1 MTWCGRNANL
11 ITNVLNHEWGFDG
24 FVISDQATANRN
36 EKLDIHDGLAA
47 GTDLWLN
54 SAAGTWVYE
63 GYDSNPTFMNLLR
76 NACKDILYTVANSN
90 AMNGISAETQVVN
103 SMPTW
108 QKLLIAVDCVV
119 GVILIAVAAWAYIS
133 YMKKNVLIYKDVDNT
148 MTVDEKKK
156 ER

>member
-1 MTWCGRNANL
+1 M
-11 ITNVLNHEWGFDG
+11 
-24 FVISDQATANRN
+24 

-47 GTDLWLN
+47 GTDLWAQFPLPEP
-54 SAAGTWVYE
+54 GYMR